1 MIYKLFSLL
10 MFMWGISFNVYALDF
25 TENLT
30 VKNIQIVG
38 SASYVA
44 VYTNAGDW
52 QVGGCPGVV
61 EVIIPKSNLLFNA
74 MLSSTLTAKISN
86 LQVRYYGTCVNG
98 SDKMTATM
106 MMLY

>member
-1 MIYKLFSLL
+1 MSKKYFSICIL
-10 MFMWGISFNVYALDF
+10 MWALSFNVMALDS

-30 VKNIQIVG
+30 IKNIQIVG
-38 SASYVA
+38 SSSYVG
-44 VYTNAGDW
+44 VSTDAGDW
-52 QVGGCPGVV
+52 QVPGCLGVV
-61 EVIIPKSNLLFNA
+61 EIIIPKSNLLFNA

-86 LQVRYYGTCVNG
+86 LQVRYYGTCVSG